1 MAHTSPAAML
11 VWAVFSL
18 LLGVFLLFHLWSFDR
33 FKCLKWNTG
42 PYSGAFKR
50 VMTYSYLCS
59 VPLIT
64 VYSVGFA
71 IIKYHYGFTYLPV
84 QGVIPVPYEM
94 WSHTARSAIL
104 PLYLCFSVGWSLE
117 MVTHLEELCFWLF
130 LVNAGSAQ
138 QDWFRS
144 AYFRTWTFGSFVA
157 VIYMPL
163 VTIFTRQDPYKCE
176 AYTFLAGSLGSLSLT
191 IWFLP
196 ILWTFPVF
204 LRSLRNEHV
213 DINTI
218 VRLTKFH
225 ELNCIRVV
233 FRFLFTVPFV
243 ILGIDGVRPHQH
255 INDKMFPVDLLAMI
269 AAVGCT
275 VSSGITLVIFFPR
288 SIETEIAARD
298 ASRIRRPDAS
308 HSTPTLRRT
317 ALDSSHVHSQYSQYP
332 YACQCQ
338 EEGQGGGGG
347 EGKKAGNGV
356 GAVSGV
362 GGGGQLKGID
372 EDDKYD
378 EGDGF
383 GYDGLGYDGPPLPLS
398 TYKSPRLPPGDTP
411 TPNFGVNGAGMGW
424 AKEIDPDDKIRPPSV
439 MMQPNRRTKN
449 GDVELG
455 GLSMLT
461 EGNLTRHNASTMNR
475 LVHQFTSPINFGGG
489 GCSDVRR
496 GPCLIGD
503 SAPRAR

>member
-225 ELNCIRVV
+225 ELNVRPSPPSYLPTSLWRTNNAHCFQSLFVRQCIRVV

-356 GAVSGV
+356 GAVS
-362 GGGGQLKGID
+362 
-372 EDDKYD
+372 
-378 EGDGF
+378 
-383 GYDGLGYDGPPLPLS
+383 
-398 TYKSPRLPPGDTP
+398 DTP

-475 LVHQFTSPINFGGG
+475 LVHQFTSPISEFCAFFAVYACAGFLVFSFWFLG
-489 GCSDVRR
+489 
-496 GPCLIGD
+496 L
-503 SAPRAR
+503 